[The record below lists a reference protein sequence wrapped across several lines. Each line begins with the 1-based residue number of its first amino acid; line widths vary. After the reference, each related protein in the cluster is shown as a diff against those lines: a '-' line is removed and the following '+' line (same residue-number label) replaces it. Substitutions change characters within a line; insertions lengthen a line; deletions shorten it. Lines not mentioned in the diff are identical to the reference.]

1 MGSQRFDGALFSQI
15 PFLNCTGM
23 GMSASRLAAQTL
35 RALPRKRLSRAL
47 GGLAASNAPQPL
59 VDAAVAA
66 FVRVYDVDLSE
77 VDVPSGGFR
86 TFDDFFTRRLLEGSR
101 RVDPDP
107 RALVSPADGRIEDLG
122 EISAEG
128 ELIVKGQPYTVEA
141 LLGDP
146 VAARAYE
153 GGHYFIVY
161 LSPRDYHRVHAPTCG
176 SVQCMRYVPGTLFPV
191 NRIGTEFIPQL
202 FARNERLAIVQ
213 ESVVHG
219 IVTTIMVGAI
229 GVGRIGLSFD
239 DVQTNRGDTPGLRSY
254 ADSPIARDRG
264 DELGVFH
271 MGSTAIVMTPPSCAL
286 EVVATA
292 GSSIRMGEVMA
303 KGETR

>member
-1 MGSQRFDGALFSQI
+1 
-15 PFLNCTGM
+15 M
-23 GMSASRLAAQTL
+23 GMSASRLAAQTV
-35 RALPRKRLSRAL
+35 RVLPRKRLSRAL
-47 GGLAASNAPQPL
+47 GRLAASRAPQPM

-66 FVRVYDVDLSE
+66 FIRAYDVDLSE
-77 VDVPSGGFR
+77 VDMPPDGFR
-86 TFDDFFTRRLLEGSR
+86 TFDEFFTRRLREGAR
-101 RVDPDP
+101 VVDPDR
-107 RALVSPADGRIEDLG
+107 RALVSPADGRLEDLG
-122 EISAEG
+122 EITAEG
-128 ELIVKGQPYTVEA
+128 ELIVKGQPYTASA

-146 VAARAYE
+146 DAAAAYE
-153 GGHYFIVY
+153 RGHYFIVY

-191 NRIGTEFIPQL
+191 NRIGTDFIPQL

-213 ESVVHG
+213 EGAVHG

-254 ADSPIARDRG
+254 AESPIPRDRG

-271 MGSTAIVMTPPSCAL
+271 MGSTAIVMTPPECKL
-286 EVVATA
+286 DVVVQA
-292 GSSIRMGEVMA
+292 GASIQMGEVMA
-303 KGETR
+303 KGGIDER

>member
-1 MGSQRFDGALFSQI
+1 
-15 PFLNCTGM
+15 
-23 GMSASRLAAQTL
+23 MSASRLAAQTV
-35 RALPRKRLSRAL
+35 RVLPRKRLSRAL
-47 GGLAASNAPQPL
+47 GRLASSRAPQAL

-66 FVRVYDVDLSE
+66 FVRFYDVDLTE
-77 VDVPSGGFR
+77 VDMPAGGFR
-86 TFDDFFTRRLLEGSR
+86 TFDDFFTRRLLHGAR
-101 RVDPDP
+101 LVDPDP
-107 RALVSPADGRIEDLG
+107 GALVSPADGRIEDLG
-122 EISAEG
+122 EITLDG
-128 ELIVKGQPYTVEA
+128 ELLVKGQPYTAAA

-146 VAARAYE
+146 DAAQAYE
-153 GGHYFIVY
+153 GGRYFIVY

-191 NRIGTEFIPQL
+191 NRIGTDFIPQL

-254 ADSPIARDRG
+254 ADSPIPLARG
-264 DELGVFH
+264 EELGVFH
-271 MGSTAIVMTPPSCAL
+271 MGSTAIVMTSPECEL
-286 EVVATA
+286 DVVAKA

-303 KGETR
+303 KGEPR

>member
-1 MGSQRFDGALFSQI
+1 
-15 PFLNCTGM
+15 M
-23 GMSASRLAAQTL
+23 GMSASRLAAQTV
-35 RALPRKRLSRAL
+35 RVLPRKRLSRSL
-47 GGLAASNAPQPL
+47 GRLTSARAPQAL

-66 FVRVYDVDLSE
+66 FVRVYDVDLSQ
-77 VDVPSGGFR
+77 VDMPEAGFR
-86 TFDDFFTRRLLEGSR
+86 TFDDFFTRRLVAGAR
-101 RVDPDP
+101 QIDPDP
-107 RALVSPADGRIEDLG
+107 SALVSPADGRIEDMG
-122 EISAEG
+122 AISADG
-128 ELIVKGQPYTVEA
+128 ELIVKGQPYTAAA
-141 LLGDP
+141 LLGDSD
-146 VAARAYE
+146 AAREYE

-191 NRIGTEFIPQL
+191 NRIGTDFIPQL

-254 ADSPIARDRG
+254 ADSPIPRDRG

-271 MGSTAIVMTPPSCAL
+271 MGSTAIVMTPPGCEL
-286 EVVATA
+286 EVVAKA
-292 GSSIRMGEVMA
+292 GSSIRMGEAMA
-303 KGETR
+303 KGVRQ

>member
-1 MGSQRFDGALFSQI
+1 MGK
-15 PFLNCTGM
+15 
-23 GMSASRLAAQTL
+23 SASRLAARTV
-35 RALPRKRLSRAL
+35 RVLPRKRLSRAL
-47 GGLAASNAPQPL
+47 GSLAASKAPQRV

-66 FVRVYDVDLSE
+66 FVRAYDVDLSE
-77 VDVPSGGFR
+77 VDMPAAGFR
-86 TFDDFFTRRLLEGSR
+86 TFDEFFTRRLIDGAR
-101 RVDPDP
+101 MVDADP
-107 RALVSPADGRIEDLG
+107 RALVSPADGRIEDMG
-122 EISAEG
+122 AITSDG
-128 ELIVKGQPYTVEA
+128 ELIVKGQPYTAAA
-141 LLGDP
+141 LLGDAE
-146 VAARAYE
+146 AAKSYQ

-191 NRIGTEFIPQL
+191 NRIGTDFIPQL

-254 ADSPIARDRG
+254 ADAPIPRDRG

-271 MGSTAIVMTPPSCAL
+271 MGSTAIVMTPPEC
-286 EVVATA
+286 EIDVVVREGAT
-292 GSSIRMGEVMA
+292 IRMGEVMA
-303 KGETR
+303 KGGVDER

>member
-1 MGSQRFDGALFSQI
+1 
-15 PFLNCTGM
+15 M

-101 RVDPDP
+101 RIDPDP
-107 RALVSPADGRIEDLG
+107 TALVSPADGRIEDLG
-122 EISAEG
+122 QISAEG
-128 ELIVKGQPYTVEA
+128 ELMVKGQPYTAEA
-141 LLGDP
+141 LLGDR

-191 NRIGTEFIPQL
+191 NRIGTEFVPQL

-303 KGETR
+303 KGETP

>member
-1 MGSQRFDGALFSQI
+1 
-15 PFLNCTGM
+15 M
-23 GMSASRLAAQTL
+23 GMSASRLAARTV
-35 RALPRKRLSRAL
+35 RVLPRKRLSKAL
-47 GGLAASNAPQPL
+47 GRLASSRAPQAV
-59 VDAAVAA
+59 VDAAVTA

-77 VDVPSGGFR
+77 VEMPDGGFR
-86 TFDDFFTRRLLEGSR
+86 TFDDFFTRRLLPGSR
-101 RVDPDP
+101 PIDSDPS
-107 RALVSPADGRIEDLG
+107 ALVSPADGRIEDLG
-122 EISAEG
+122 AITAEG
-128 ELIVKGQPYTVEA
+128 QLIVKGQPYTAAA

-146 VAARAYE
+146 DAARAYE

-176 SVQCMRYVPGTLFPV
+176 DVQCVRYVPGTLFPV
-191 NRIGTEFIPQL
+191 NRIGTDFVPQL

-254 ADSPIARDRG
+254 ADSPIPRDRG

-271 MGSTAIVMTPPSCAL
+271 MGSTAIVMTSPGCKL
-286 EVVATA
+286 EVLARA

-303 KGETR
+303 RGERP